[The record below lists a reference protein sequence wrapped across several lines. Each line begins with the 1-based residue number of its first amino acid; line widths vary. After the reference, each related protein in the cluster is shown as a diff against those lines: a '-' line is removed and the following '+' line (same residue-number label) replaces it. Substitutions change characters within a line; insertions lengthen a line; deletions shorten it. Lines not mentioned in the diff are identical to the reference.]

1 MQEKPKNMWNKMRQ
15 IGRRFILVAAIMLVI
30 LVSFGGLTSERA
42 IALIS
47 QQEEAPRQM
56 LYQARH
62 NLRDETGNIW
72 KLVFYKRT
80 KAGEIDSI
88 NLRLIGFPGSVE
100 FSHPQPLTLI
110 TNNGKVIEAGD
121 GFAEQSPGGNL
132 GEYNFK
138 KIVSE
143 LPKNEALSLQLPIKN
158 QGRVEM
164 KIPLAVILEW
174 QAVLRRT

>member
-1 MQEKPKNMWNKMRQ
+1 MQEKSKNMWNKIRQ
-15 IGRRFILVAAIMLVI
+15 IGKQLFFVTAIILVI
-30 LVSFGGLTSERA
+30 LVGFGGLTSQRA
-42 IALIS
+42 IALIT

-100 FSHPQPLTLI
+100 FSHPQPLTLT
-110 TNNGKVIEAGD
+110 TNNGKVIEAED

-132 GEYNFK
+132 AEYNFK

-143 LPKNEALSLQLPIKN
+143 LPKNEALFLFLPIKN

-164 KIPLAVILEW
+164 KVPLAVILEW